1 MITPLSSVMQL
12 KVQLGTSEGSN
23 HMKEMDLSSPVGPS
37 TDLVIDEQTH
47 IQPHSMDL
55 ANEMETGEPRATWV
69 SLFKDNPSAQN
80 GMKLTYIHPQIVNGK
95 IVVQLDKNE
104 VE

>member
-1 MITPLSSVMQL
+1 IITPLSLIMQL

-23 HMKEMDLSSPVGPS
+23 HMKELDLSSLVGPS
-37 TDLVIDEQTH
+37 TDLVIGEQTH
-47 IQPHSMDL
+47 IQPYSVDL
-55 ANEMETGEPRATWV
+55 ANEVETDEPRETWV

-80 GMKLTYIHPQIVNGK
+80 GMNLTYNPSQIVNGK